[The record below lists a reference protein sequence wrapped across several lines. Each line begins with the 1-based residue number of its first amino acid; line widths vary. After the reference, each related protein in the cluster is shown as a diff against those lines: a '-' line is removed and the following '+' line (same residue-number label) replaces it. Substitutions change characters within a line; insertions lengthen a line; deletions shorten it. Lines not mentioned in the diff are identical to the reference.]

1 MKIEEYEIALKEL
14 IDKNNKQKEV
24 GIFNKIIFYFNL

>member
-14 IDKNNKQKEV
+14 IDKNNQQKEV